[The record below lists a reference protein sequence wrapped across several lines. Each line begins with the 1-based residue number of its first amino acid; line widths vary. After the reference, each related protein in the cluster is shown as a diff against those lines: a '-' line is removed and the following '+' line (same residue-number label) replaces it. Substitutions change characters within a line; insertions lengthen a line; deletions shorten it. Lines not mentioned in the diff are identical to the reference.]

1 MHRLLTCND
10 NDERRKDVKIWKQ
23 VVAVFKV
30 LSRNLRAVTG
40 PTFERGTQL
49 HVDIVFSN
57 KQPQMFNK
65 FLDFYGTRKFS
76 TVFTTAY
83 QVRRRV

>member
-1 MHRLLTCND
+1 
-10 NDERRKDVKIWKQ
+10 
-23 VVAVFKV
+23 
-30 LSRNLRAVTG
+30 
-40 PTFERGTQL
+40 
-49 HVDIVFSN
+49 
-57 KQPQMFNK
+57 MFNK